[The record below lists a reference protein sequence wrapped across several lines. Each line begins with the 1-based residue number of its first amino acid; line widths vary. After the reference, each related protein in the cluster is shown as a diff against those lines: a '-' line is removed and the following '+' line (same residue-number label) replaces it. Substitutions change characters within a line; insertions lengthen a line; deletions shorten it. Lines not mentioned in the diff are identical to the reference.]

1 MSRVEMV
8 PKEYGYVVLMVA
20 LSGILNLW
28 MGYQVV
34 KARIKYNVR
43 LPRLYA
49 LESENKDAKLF
60 NCIQRGHQNTLE
72 WMPLFLAF
80 MAMGGIK
87 HPNVSAAFGLIYVV
101 ARLFYFTGYSTGHP
115 QKRLTVGVYNYMA
128 LVGLLLCTISCG
140 IDLLLA

>member
-1 MSRVEMV
+1 MTGLEML
-8 PKEYGYVVLMVA
+8 PKEYGYVVLIVA

-28 MGYQVV
+28 MVYQVV

-72 WMPLFLAF
+72 WMPLFLML

-87 HPNVSAAFGLIYVV
+87 HPIMSSVFGFIYVV
-101 ARLFYFTGYSTGHP
+101 ARFFYFTGYSTGHP

-140 IDLLLA
+140 LGFLLA